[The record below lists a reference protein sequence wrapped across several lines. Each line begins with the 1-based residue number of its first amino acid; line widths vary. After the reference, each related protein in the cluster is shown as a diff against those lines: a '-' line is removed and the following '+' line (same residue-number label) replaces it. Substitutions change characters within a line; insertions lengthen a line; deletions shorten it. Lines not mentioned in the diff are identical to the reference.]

1 MTSGI
6 ADKERD
12 LRDLI
17 NAPRRHRALRSDAPK
32 FSQLCSALDVLGDTG
47 LALAAYLELSPNAQN
62 DAILYLQTYGV
73 LQALILQQDAV
84 THIADSLGIAYTA
97 APRLLD
103 IREIRNNSIG
113 HPTRRGTAPG
123 RAFNHIVRVS
133 LTVTGFTLYTF
144 DAQGQ
149 MTQRMI
155 DVPSLITDQ
164 REAIESALAD
174 FITAE
179 VDRETNHRTQF
190 RGDPLSAVFPAFVD
204 YSLGKIGEEID
215 ASQSIGSGEPL
226 LSAIGDAVTA
236 FEKKLRE
243 RGDLDASSEVFEYHM
258 VPARHAISRLREYFE
273 HGPRDCLGPE
283 DATAFLAHLSSHV
296 GSLKKLAREIDE
308 TYASRV
314 EP

>member
-32 FSQLCSALDVLGDTG
+32 FSQLCSALDVLGDTV
-47 LALAAYLELSPNAQN
+47 LALAAYLELSADAQN

-84 THIADSLGIAYTA
+84 THIADSLGIEYTT
-97 APRLLD
+97 APRLLE

-113 HPTRRGTAPG
+113 HPTRRGGAPG

-149 MTQRMI
+149 MTQQVI
-155 DVPSLITDQ
+155 DVPSLIVDQ
-164 REAIESALAD
+164 REVIESALAD

-179 VDRETNHRTQF
+179 VDREASHRAQF
-190 RGDPLSAVFPAFVD
+190 GDDPLSAVFPASLD
-204 YSLGKIGEEID
+204 YSLGKIAEEIG
-215 ASQSIGSGEPL
+215 ASK
-226 LSAIGDAVTA
+226 AIGLGESLLGGVGDAITA
-236 FEKKLRE
+236 FEEKLRQ
-243 RGDLDASSEVFEYHM
+243 RGDLDASPEVFEYHM
-258 VPARHAISRLREYFE
+258 VPARHAITRLREYFE
-273 HGPRDCLGPE
+273 HGPRECPGHE
-283 DATAFLAHLSSHV
+283 DATAFLAHLSSHL
-296 GSLKKLAREIDE
+296 GSLKNLALEIDE